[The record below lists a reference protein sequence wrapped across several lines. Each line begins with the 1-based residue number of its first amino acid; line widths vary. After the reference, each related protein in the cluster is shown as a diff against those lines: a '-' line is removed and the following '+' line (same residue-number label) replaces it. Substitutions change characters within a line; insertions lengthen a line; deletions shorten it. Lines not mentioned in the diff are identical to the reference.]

1 MVSGRYVRC
10 LVEAQIR
17 PGIENVIA
25 PSQVLMEM
33 IVQLTAQL
41 TLKPKDAMKIHA
53 QVTHSFSIFIKIHVS
68 YNL

>member
-53 QVTHSFSIFIKIHVS
+53 QVNTVLAFFLKYAS
-68 YNL
+68 Y